1 MTVDKIFI
9 AISKKSILK
18 STKSHSH
25 ISKASSHIS
34 KVSICNLLYGSTIKD
49 FSVFLYLL
57 KLKYNDYNNI
67 FFPPYVYVRLLACP
81 DSPQPVL

>member
-9 AISKKSILK
+9 AISKKDILK

-25 ISKASSHIS
+25 ISKAYSHIS
-34 KVSICNLLYGSTIKD
+34 KVPICNLLYGSTIKD
-49 FSVFLYLL
+49 FSVFLRFEIQS
-57 KLKYNDYNNI
+57 NDFNNI
-67 FFPPYVYVRLLACP
+67 FFPPYVCVRLLACP